1 MISISLNV
9 ATNIRVLIN
18 EIRDTVPY
26 ELLPLLSLLEV
37 QINSLLVD
45 DGLVVELITLLSSC
59 EKSNSDNNNAAT
71 IKKEDDDTERLYTP
85 LILALNDIR
94 LQECMINS
102 NRIRR

>member
-1 MISISLNV
+1 MISISLDV
-9 ATNIRVLIN
+9 SSNIRVLIN
-18 EIRDTVPY
+18 EIRDAVPY
-26 ELLPLLSLLEV
+26 ELLPLLSSLEA

-45 DGLVVELITLLSSC
+45 DGLVVELISLLSSC
-59 EKSNSDNNNAAT
+59 EKLNSDNKNAAA
-71 IKKEDDDTERLYTP
+71 INKEHNDADGIYNS